1 MKRSNK
7 ITGCVLILFIC
18 FFSLATVFG
27 KKKDYSE
34 KENRFLADYPEFTGR
49 GLMNGSCGRELNG
62 YFADH
67 FAFRDS
73 WVTLGAG
80 IGANVGE
87 ASINGVYVTPERLIA
102 ADTSYRHC
110 LPENAAAVNSFSEN
124 YDGAVYFAAIP
135 TSAGIYGEL
144 LPSYL
149 VPATEK
155 QMLDGFYGTLLGD
168 IRKIDAYN
176 ILKMLSENYIYYRT
190 DRKWTSYGAYCVYRT
205 VIQKLGFMPVSY
217 DKYTIRHVTDSF
229 RGDLYS
235 RARHMESK
243 PDILDIYEYDDGT
256 EVVSCKAYG
265 SDGFVCDKEMYDLA
279 AGESDSSYE
288 LYLGEPAALVTL
300 TTTVNNDR
308 RLLVIGDEFTA
319 CFIPFLTKHYSEIAF
334 ASPKYMSKGLRE
346 YLDPGDY
353 EQTLFL
359 LGVDSLETDIL
370 SKIND

>member
-18 FFSLATVFG
+18 FFSLATFFG
-27 KKKDYSE
+27 KKKDYSD
-34 KENRFLADYPEFTGR
+34 KERRPLAALPEITGQ
-49 GLMNGSCGRELNG
+49 GLMYGDSGRELNE
-62 YFADH
+62 YLADH
-67 FAFRDS
+67 FAFRDN
-73 WVTLGAG
+73 WTALGAD

-87 ASINGVYVTPERLIA
+87 AFINGVYVTPERLIA

-124 YDGAVYFAAIP
+124 YGGAVYFAAIP
-135 TSAGIYGEL
+135 TSAGIYSDL
-144 LPSYL
+144 LPPYL
-149 VPATEK
+149 GAAAEK
-155 QMLDGFYGTLLGD
+155 QMLDGFYGTLLGN

-235 RARHMESK
+235 RTQHMESK
-243 PDILDIYEYDDGT
+243 ADILDIYEYDDGT
-256 EVVSCKAYG
+256 EIVSCRAYS
-265 SDGFVCDKEMYDLA
+265 SDGFAYDKELYDLA
-279 AGESDSSYE
+279 AGETDSSYE

-300 TTTVNNDR
+300 TTNVNNDR
-308 RLLVIGDEFTA
+308 RLLVIGDEFTT

-334 ASPKYMSKGLRE
+334 VSPKYMSKGLAE
-346 YLDPGDY
+346 YLNPGDY

-359 LGVDSLETDIL
+359 LGIDSLETDVL
-370 SKIND
+370 GKINN

>member
-18 FFSLATVFG
+18 FFSLLSVFG
-27 KKKDYSE
+27 KKRDYSD
-34 KENRFLADYPEFTGR
+34 KENRSLADFPEITGQ
-49 GLMNGSCGRELNG
+49 ELISGG
-62 YFADH
+62 YGGALNSYLADH
-67 FAFRDS
+67 FAFRDN
-73 WVTLGAG
+73 WITLGAE

-87 ASINGVYVTPERLIA
+87 AFINGVYITPERLIA
-102 ADTSYRHC
+102 ADNSYRHC
-110 LPENAAAVNSFSEN
+110 LPENAAAVNTFSEN
-124 YDGAVYFAAIP
+124 YGGAVYFAAIP

-235 RARHMESK
+235 RTQHMDSK

-256 EVVSCKAYG
+256 EVVSCLACSG
-265 SDGFVCDKEMYDLA
+265 DGFIYEKELYDID
-279 AGESDSSYE
+279 AGETDSSYE

-308 RLLVIGDEFTA
+308 RLLVIGDEFTT

-334 ASPKYMSKGLRE
+334 ASPKYMSKGLAE
-346 YLDPGDY
+346 YLDPENY

-359 LGVDSLETDIL
+359 LGIDSLETDIL

>member
-1 MKRSNK
+1 MKLSNK

-18 FFSLATVFG
+18 FFSLATFFG
-27 KKKDYSE
+27 KKKDYSD
-34 KENRFLADYPEFTGR
+34 KENRPLADFPEITGQ
-49 GLMNGSCGRELNG
+49 GLMYGDSGRELNA
-62 YFADH
+62 YMADH

-73 WVTLGAG
+73 WIALGAG

-87 ASINGVYVTPERLIA
+87 AFINGVYVTPERLIA

-135 TSAGIYGEL
+135 TSAGIYSDL
-144 LPSYL
+144 LPPYL
-149 VPATEK
+149 AASTEK

-217 DKYTIRHVTDSF
+217 DKYTIRHVTDGF

-235 RARHMESK
+235 RAQHMESK
-243 PDILDIYEYDDGT
+243 ADILDIYEYDDGT
-256 EVVSCKAYG
+256 EIVRCRAYS
-265 SDGFVCDKEMYDLA
+265 SDGFVYDKELYDLA
-279 AGESDSSYE
+279 AGETDSSYK
-288 LYLGEPAALVTL
+288 LYLGEPAAVVTL

-308 RLLVIGDEFTA
+308 RLLVIGDEFTS

-334 ASPKYMSKGLRE
+334 VSPKYMSKGLAE

-359 LGVDSLETDIL
+359 LGIDSLETDVL
-370 SKIND
+370 GKIND